1 MINLHDAMAAIQK
14 RRDDAIVLP
23 TMTGGKGWAGVSQ
36 DQSLDLPVTGAMG
49 KASSIGLGV
58 ALAQPDR
65 KVIVLDGDGSLVM
78 NLGTLITLSGKA
90 PENLYHF
97 VIENGVYAV
106 TGGQPI
112 PNAGNF
118 SFSGMA
124 EAAGYAASFEFDDL
138 EELTTRIDEVF
149 DTAGPVFVT
158 IRSIPEIE
166 DETDAMDQH
175 PELRPRGLPVAMKEL
190 YETLNE

>member
-14 RRDDAIVLP
+14 RRDDAIVVT
-23 TMTGGKGWAGVSQ
+23 TMTGGEGWAGVTQ
-36 DQSLDLPVTGAMG
+36 NQALDLPVTGAMS

-58 ALAQPDR
+58 ALAQPDK

-78 NLGTLITLSGKA
+78 NLGTLITISGKA

-97 VIENGVYAV
+97 VMENGVYAV

-118 SFSGMA
+118 SFSGLA
-124 EAAGYAASFEFDDL
+124 EAAGYAASFEFEDL

-149 DTAGPVFVT
+149 DTKGPVFVT
-158 IRSIPEIE
+158 IKSIAEIE
-166 DETDAMDQH
+166 GETDAVDQH

-190 YETLNE
+190 YKTLNG

>member
-1 MINLHDAMAAIQK
+1 MIDLHDAMAAIQK
-14 RRDDAIVLP
+14 RRDDAIVVP
-23 TMTGGKGWAGVSQ
+23 TMTGGKGWAGVTQ
-36 DQSLDLPVTGAMG
+36 NQALDLPVTGAMS

-58 ALAQPDR
+58 ALAQPDK
-65 KVIVLDGDGSLVM
+65 KVIVLDGAGSLVM
-78 NLGTLITLSGKA
+78 NLGTLITISGKA

-97 VIENGVYAV
+97 VMENGVYAV

-118 SFSGMA
+118 SFSGLA
-124 EAAGYAASFEFDDL
+124 EAAGYAASFEFEDL

-149 DTAGPVFVT
+149 DTKGPVFVT
-158 IRSIPEIE
+158 IKSIAEIE
-166 DETDAMDQH
+166 GETDAVDQH

-190 YETLNE
+190 YKTLNG

>member
-23 TMTGGKGWAGVSQ
+23 TMTGGKGWAGVTQ
-36 DQSLDLPVTGAMG
+36 NQALDLPVTGAMS

-58 ALAQPDR
+58 ALAQPDK

-78 NLGTLITLSGKA
+78 NLGTLITISAKA

-97 VIENGVYAV
+97 VMANGVYAV

-112 PNAGNF
+112 PNSGK
-118 SFSGMA
+118 SSLSGMA

-149 DTAGPVFVT
+149 DTKGPVFVT
-158 IRSIPEIE
+158 IKSIPEIE
-166 DETDAMDQH
+166 GEEDGVDQH

-190 YETLNE
+190 YKTLNG

>member
-1 MINLHDAMAAIQK
+1 MINLHDAMAAIQT

-23 TMTGGKGWAGVSQ
+23 TMTGGKGWAGVTQ
-36 DQSLDLPVTGAMG
+36 NRDLDLPVTGAMS

-58 ALAQPDR
+58 ALAQPDK
-65 KVIVLDGDGSLVM
+65 KVIVLDGDGSLAM
-78 NLGTLITLSGKA
+78 NLGTLITVSGKA

-97 VIENGVYAV
+97 VMENGVYAV

-112 PNAGNF
+112 PNSGNF
-118 SFSGMA
+118 SFSELA

-149 DTAGPVFVT
+149 DTKGPVFVT
-158 IRSIPEIE
+158 IKSIPEIE
-166 DETDAMDQH
+166 GEADAEEMH
-175 PELRPRGLPVAMKEL
+175 PELRPRGLPVAMHEL
-190 YETLNE
+190 HQTLNG